1 MFNLNDG
8 RWGRGEEPSSSNG
21 DRPAGNRPPDANP
34 PGGPTPPPQ
43 GNNSN
48 DNRPRGQGP
57 NQGPPDLDELWR
69 DLNRKLGG
77 FFGGKGGGNRP
88 NGGGSGGGN
97 GYKPDMKNAGFGI
110 GLVAGVA
117 VLIWLGTGFFIV
129 NEGQQAVITQFGSY
143 KSTVGAGFN
152 WRLPYPIQRHEVVVT
167 TQIRSAD
174 VGRDAIV
181 RSTGLRES
189 AMLTEDENIVEIK
202 FAVQY
207 RLSDPRAWLYESKA
221 PADTVVQV
229 AETSVR
235 EVVGK
240 MKMDAALAEER
251 DQIAPRV
258 RALMQTIL
266 DRYKIGV
273 EVVGINLQQGGVRP
287 PEQVQAA
294 FDDVLKAGQ
303 ERERTKNDAQAY
315 ANNVVPLA
323 TGTASRLKE
332 ESEAYKA
339 RIVAQAQGDAG
350 RFSSVLSEYQKA
362 PQVTRDRMYTDAM
375 QQIYSSTT
383 KVLVDSKQGSNLLYL
398 PLDKLMQLS
407 GSGNTTTPV
416 DAASPSVA
424 GTAPAQS
431 SVIPVAPATNDVRGR
446 DGRSRDRDVR

>member
-1 MFNLNDG
+1 
-8 RWGRGEEPSSSNG
+8 
-21 DRPAGNRPPDANP
+21 
-34 PGGPTPPPQ
+34 
-43 GNNSN
+43 
-48 DNRPRGQGP
+48 
-57 NQGPPDLDELWR
+57 
-69 DLNRKLGG
+69 
-77 FFGGKGGGNRP
+77 
-88 NGGGSGGGN
+88 
-97 GYKPDMKNAGFGI
+97 
-110 GLVAGVA
+110 
-117 VLIWLGTGFFIV
+117 
-129 NEGQQAVITQFGSY
+129 
-143 KSTVGAGFN
+143 
-152 WRLPYPIQRHEVVVT
+152 
-167 TQIRSAD
+167 
-174 VGRDAIV
+174 
-181 RSTGLRES
+181 
-189 AMLTEDENIVEIK
+189 
-202 FAVQY
+202 
-207 RLSDPRAWLYESKA
+207 
-221 PADTVVQV
+221 VQV